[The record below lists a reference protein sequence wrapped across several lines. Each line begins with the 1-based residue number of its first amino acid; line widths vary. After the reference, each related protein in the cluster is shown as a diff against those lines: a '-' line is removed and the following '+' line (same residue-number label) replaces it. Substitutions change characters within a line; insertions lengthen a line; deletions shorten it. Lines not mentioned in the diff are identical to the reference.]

1 MDPNKKER
9 IQNICR
15 IRLADDSEFLIHDS
29 LWEGHDKLYGNRD
42 ERFRGELGVYEA
54 IEKVTTRVLNEEK
67 NEFEE
72 RVSIG
77 RKEMKYS
84 IPFTKATLEEL
95 HKKCNDKGVRMAD
108 RTKYS
113 VWPEAG
119 TRISVEK

>member
-1 MDPNKKER
+1 MHKITWDPNKCET
-9 IQNICR
+9 ISEITR
-15 IRLADDSEFLIHDS
+15 IRLADDSEFLIYDS
-29 LWEGHDKLYGNRD
+29 KWEGHDKLYGNRD

-54 IEKVTTRVLNEEK
+54 IEKVTTRALNEEK

-95 HKKCNDKGVRMAD
+95 NKKCNDKDARMAD

-119 TRISVEK
+119 TR